1 MRESYIERML
11 KKKVEQVGGKALKF
25 VSPGWAGAPDR
36 LVLLPTGRLIFVELK
51 APGRKPRPLQ
61 LKRHEELQALGFHV
75 EVIDSPE
82 GVDDFIRRYA
92 KCGAKC

>member
-1 MRESYIERML
+1 LKESYIERML

-36 LVLLPTGRLIFVELK
+36 LVLLPGGRLVFVELK

-61 LKRHEELQALGFHV
+61 LKRHEELLALGFDV
-75 EVIDSPE
+75 VVVDSLE
-82 GVDDFIRRYA
+82 GVDEFIRRWVR
-92 KCGAKC
+92 

>member
-36 LVLLPTGRLIFVELK
+36 LVLLPGGRLVFVELK

-61 LKRHEELQALGFHV
+61 LKRHEELLALGFDV
-75 EVIDSPE
+75 VVVDSLE
-82 GVDDFIRRYA
+82 GVDEFIRRWVR
-92 KCGAKC
+92 

>member
-1 MRESYIERML
+1 MKESYIERML

-36 LVLLPTGRLIFVELK
+36 LVLLPGGRLIFVELK

-61 LKRHEELQALGFHV
+61 LKRHEELRALGFQV
-75 EVIDSPE
+75 EVIDTPE
-82 GVDDFIRRYA
+82 KVADLVGRWT
-92 KCGAKC
+92 K

>member
-1 MRESYIERML
+1 MKESYIERML

-36 LVLLPTGRLIFVELK
+36 LVLLPGGRLVFVELK

-61 LKRHEELQALGFHV
+61 LKRHEELQALGFDV
-75 EVIDSPE
+75 AVIDTPE

>member
-1 MRESYIERML
+1 MKESYIERIL

-36 LVLLPTGRLIFVELK
+36 LVLLPGGRLIFVELK

-61 LKRHEELQALGFHV
+61 LKRHEELRALGFDV
-75 EVIDSPE
+75 VVIDSLE
-82 GVDDFIRRYA
+82 GVEEFIRRWA
-92 KCGAKC
+92 DEI